1 MSTAAHRTPRA
12 ASFTG
17 EAPPLEGRGGGRRAR
32 LMAGGAVA
40 GSGLAAAGPE
50 GRSPDSRRPGVGAR
64 AAAGGLRSADGVAG
78 CRQAGWDWE
87 GELGFRRL
95 AIGLWPFG
103 LAAGPW
109 ALGLS
114 SRAGSR
120 AGASRLGSAR
130 RFSEP
135 RKEARLGSF

>member
-1 MSTAAHRTPRA
+1 VSGELEWRASACSSVLAVAAALRGA
-12 ASFTG
+12 CA
-17 EAPPLEGRGGGRRAR
+17 APPWSAVCGWGG
-32 LMAGGAVA
+32 
-40 GSGLAAAGPE
+40 
-50 GRSPDSRRPGVGAR
+50 
-64 AAAGGLRSADGVAG
+64 
-78 CRQAGWDWE
+78 RQAGWDWE

-103 LAAGPW
+103 LAAGPG